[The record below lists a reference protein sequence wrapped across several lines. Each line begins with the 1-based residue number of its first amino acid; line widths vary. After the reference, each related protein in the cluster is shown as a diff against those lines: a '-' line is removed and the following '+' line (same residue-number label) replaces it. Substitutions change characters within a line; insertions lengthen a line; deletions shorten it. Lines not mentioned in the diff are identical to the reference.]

1 MILRTLLTVIE
12 RNKDI
17 KIKLGPIV
25 DFSKSDLNF
34 KTNFSASPW
43 GEK

>member
-1 MILRTLLTVIE
+1 MILRTLLILIE
-12 RNKDI
+12 KSKDI
-17 KIKLGPIV
+17 KIKLGPTV
-25 DFSKSDLNF
+25 DFFKSDLNF

>member
-1 MILRTLLTVIE
+1 MILRTLLILIE

-17 KIKLGPIV
+17 KIELGPIV
-25 DFSKSDLNF
+25 DFFKSDINF